1 MDSRPVEVFV
11 QFGDLTEKFLA
22 LSDEKI
28 VAAEPAQLLDEEYDI
43 YIGKA
48 NPLLRRLYALLVTI
62 RSSQSYLPL
71 DFFDYAEK
79 QQNEINRE
87 ICLSDI
93 ELEMLQWL
101 FRSEV
106 IRAFPDFHSYGLLEK
121 FGMRKG
127 WIVACPKPTPFPR
140 RKSERI
146 RALED

>member
-11 QFGDLTEKFLA
+11 LFGDLTEKFLA

-28 VAAEPAQLLDEEYDI
+28 VAAEPAQFLDEEYDI

-48 NPLLRRLYALLVTI
+48 NPLLRRLYALLVTT
-62 RSSQSYLPL
+62 RSSQSYMPI
-71 DFFDYAEK
+71 DFFDYTEN
-79 QQNEINRE
+79 QQNDISRG

-93 ELEMLQWL
+93 ELEMLKWL

-106 IRAFPDFHSYGLLEK
+106 IRTFPDFHSYGLLEK

-127 WIVACPKPTPFPR
+127 WIVACPKPAPSLR
-140 RKSERI
+140 RKPERI
-146 RALED
+146 RILED